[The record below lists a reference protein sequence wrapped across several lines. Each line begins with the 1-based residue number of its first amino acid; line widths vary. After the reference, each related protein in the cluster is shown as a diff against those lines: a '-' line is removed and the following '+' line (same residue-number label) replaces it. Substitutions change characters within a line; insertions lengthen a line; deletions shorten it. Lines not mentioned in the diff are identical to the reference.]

1 MTDSSPPRHQ
11 QLVPGLVRPVAVSA
25 LPLPAS
31 SISPQV
37 LPLTLPPAAAV
48 SVEPAPSVITFK
60 LDDLTSQR
68 MASEQ
73 VCVHLYIYIF
83 ICTTF
88 SRKLSINTRSRKEKR
103 KVA

>member
-73 VCVHLYIYIF
+73 VCVHCYFYRDWCRLYGQ
-83 ICTTF
+83 F
-88 SRKLSINTRSRKEKR
+88 SYFVQEQYMSDLI
-103 KVA
+103 